1 MPEITIGGGG
11 GGGSSGRPINKR
23 QKFTVH
29 GVVCV
34 YIHINAICMYRESE
48 KNSSHVLIVIDA
60 NALEE
65 HTYLNNGDRY
75 CNQTHKQD
83 TSTHYFPVEMLP

>member
-1 MPEITIGGGG
+1 MVEAVVDPSTNARN
-11 GGGSSGRPINKR
+11 SPY
-23 QKFTVH
+23 TVWS
-29 GVVCV
+29 V
-34 YIHINAICMYRESE
+34 YTYISMQYMYRESE